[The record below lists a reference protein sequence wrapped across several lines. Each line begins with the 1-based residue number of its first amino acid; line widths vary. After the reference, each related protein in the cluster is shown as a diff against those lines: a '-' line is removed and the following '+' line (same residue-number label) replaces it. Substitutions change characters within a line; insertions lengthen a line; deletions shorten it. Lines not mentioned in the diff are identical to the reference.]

1 MFFVQFSKY
10 LFVTFDSLI
19 IIIIII
25 IIIVAVVVHVVVV
38 GLLRTDS

>member
-1 MFFVQFSKY
+1 MFFVQFWKH
-10 LFVTFDSLI
+10 LLVTFDSLI

-25 IIIVAVVVHVVVV
+25 VICVAVVVVVVV

>member
-1 MFFVQFSKY
+1 MFFVQFWKH
-10 LFVTFDSLI
+10 LLVTFDSLI

-25 IIIVAVVVHVVVV
+25 VICVAVVVVV

>member
-1 MFFVQFSKY
+1 MFFVQFWKH
-10 LFVTFDSLI
+10 LLVTFDSLI

-25 IIIVAVVVHVVVV
+25 IVICVAVIVVVVV

>member
-1 MFFVQFSKY
+1 MFFVQFWKH
-10 LFVTFDSLI
+10 LLVTFDSLI

-25 IIIVAVVVHVVVV
+25 VICVAVVVVVV